1 MLTDRTRVRRHAD
14 RGSHDR
20 ATIHAI
26 LDEAYVCHVGF
37 VADGSPVVIPTAF
50 VREDDAIYLHGAVAN
65 HMLKALAGGD
75 CCVTVTLLDAFVL
88 AKSAFHHSM
97 NYRSVVV
104 FGRGRV
110 VDNHAQKRAV
120 LDALVDRF
128 APQRSQHTRGPD
140 DGELRATLVIEVPI
154 GEASAKIRTGPP
166 IDSEE
171 DLALPHWAGLIPIV
185 TTKGDP
191 IPVP

>member
-37 VADGSPVVIPTAF
+37 VAEGSPVVIPTAF
-50 VREDDAIYLHGAVAN
+50 VRVDDAIYLHGAVAN
-65 HMLKALAGGD
+65 HMLRSLAGGA
-75 CCVTVTLLDAFVL
+75 CCVTVTLLDALVL

-110 VDNHAQKRAV
+110 VDTHDQKRAV
-120 LDALVDRF
+120 LDALVDRL
-128 APQRSQHTRGPD
+128 APQRSLHTRGPD
-140 DGELRATLVIEVPI
+140 DSELRATLVIEVPI
-154 GEASAKIRTGPP
+154 TEASAKIRSGPP
-166 IDSEE
+166 VDSAE
-171 DLALPHWAGLIPIV
+171 DLVLPHWSGLIPIV
-185 TTKGDP
+185 TSLGAP
-191 IPVP
+191 IPAP

>member
-20 ATIHAI
+20 ATIHTI

-37 VADGSPVVIPTAF
+37 VAEGSPVVIPTAF
-50 VREDDAIYLHGAVAN
+50 VRVDDAIYLHGAVAN
-65 HMLKALAGGD
+65 HMLRSLAGGE

-120 LDALVDRF
+120 LAALVDRM
-128 APQRSQHTRGPD
+128 APQRSQHSRDPD

-154 GEASAKIRTGPP
+154 TEASAKIRTGPP
-166 IDSEE
+166 VDSDE
-171 DLALPHWAGLIPIV
+171 DRALPHWSGLIPIV
-185 TTKGDP
+185 TSTGAP
-191 IPVP
+191 IPAP